1 MEIVYV
7 CGRLIFSLASNVYQ
21 KKLSH
26 HRLHPFYI
34 VATTYFVLSLIA
46 VSFLGTIQ
54 LNDLTSS
61 FWLNVTLASL
71 FDVAGWMFLVLSLSK
86 TDFSVFGPLNAYKVV
101 VSMLLSMLFLN
112 EVPSAQGFSGVL
124 IIVIGSF
131 FLMPPSPTRQAQS
144 LIYLFLD
151 KGVQARFLSI
161 LLFSI
166 GTVFLKNAVI
176 AGGAFET
183 MIFWSLIGL
192 PFALVSNYFFLPH
205 SMQTELSAT
214 RQHINRIVFIGVMVF
229 LMQYF
234 TLLLLANM
242 LVAYALALFQLSMVM
257 QVLIGYQVFKEQH
270 IRRKL
275 LASIVMMLGSMLV
288 LAA

>member
-1 MEIVYV
+1 MEIIYL

-26 HRLHPFYI
+26 HGLHPFYI

-112 EVPSAQGFSGVL
+112 EIPSTQGFLGVL

-131 FLMPPSPTRQAQS
+131 FLMPPSPTRQAPS

-176 AGGAFET
+176 TGGAFET
-183 MIFWSLIGL
+183 MLFWSLIGL

-242 LVAYALALFQLSMVM
+242 LVVYALALFQLSMVM
-257 QVLIGYQVFKEQH
+257 QVLI
-270 IRRKL
+270 L
-275 LASIVMMLGSMLV
+275 SMV
-288 LAA
+288 EMAMIH